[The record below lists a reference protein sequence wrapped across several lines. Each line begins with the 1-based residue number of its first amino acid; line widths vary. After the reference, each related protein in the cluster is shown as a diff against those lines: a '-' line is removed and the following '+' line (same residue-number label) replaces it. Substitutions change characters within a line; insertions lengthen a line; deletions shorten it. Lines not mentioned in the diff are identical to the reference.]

1 MLGNLNF
8 VTVVGKHYEKHDFV
22 TVVDDDFCAG
32 RVLKTV
38 GIKRKPIRP
47 LMQIN
52 KEPNIAAESGKGGK
66 GGREDA
72 LERQRET

>member
-1 MLGNLNF
+1 MLGNLNV

-52 KEPNIAAESGKGGK
+52 KEPNIAAESGKGG
-66 GGREDA
+66 REDA
-72 LERQRET
+72 LERQRER